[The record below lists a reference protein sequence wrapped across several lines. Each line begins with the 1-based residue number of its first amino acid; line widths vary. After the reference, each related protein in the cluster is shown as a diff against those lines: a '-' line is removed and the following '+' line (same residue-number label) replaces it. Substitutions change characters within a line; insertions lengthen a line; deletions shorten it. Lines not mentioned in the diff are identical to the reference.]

1 MKHKDGTFMLEIQQ
15 TSIRD
20 QVALKLRHEI
30 FTGQLAIG
38 EQIRQETIAMRYQVS
53 RMPIREAFLMLEAEG
68 FISILP
74 NKRVLV
80 LGMSKKTLTD
90 HFDTRILIETET
102 TLQAARKT
110 SDYSTLQNILK
121 QSETLDETAD
131 RIRYSKLNDEFHR
144 EIWRLADNAA
154 LQSTCAYL
162 WRGITSLSLLYFSEA
177 MQRSIEDHK
186 RLLDAMIH
194 QDEPKII
201 ELVREHIISTRD
213 AIIGHFEKL
222 YNESH

>member
-1 MKHKDGTFMLEIQQ
+1 MLEIQQ

-38 EQIRQETIAMRYQVS
+38 EQIRQETIATRYQVS
-53 RMPIREAFLMLEAEG
+53 RMPIREAFFMLEAEG

-90 HFDTRILIETET
+90 HFDTRILIETEI
-102 TLQAARKT
+102 TLQASRKCT
-110 SDYSTLQNILK
+110 DYKTMQNILG
-121 QSETLDETAD
+121 QSESLDESID
-131 RIRYSKLNDEFHR
+131 RHRYSRLNDEFHR

-162 WRGITSLSLLYFSEA
+162 WRGITSLTLLYFSEA
-177 MQRSIEDHK
+177 MQRSIDDHK
-186 RLLDAMIH
+186 KLLEAMNAR
-194 QDEPKII
+194 DEIKII
-201 ELVREHIISTRD
+201 ELVSEHIISSRD
-213 AIIGHFEKL
+213 AIIEHFDKL
-222 YNESH
+222 YNGISL

>member
-131 RIRYSKLNDEFHR
+131 R
-144 EIWRLADNAA
+144 
-154 LQSTCAYL
+154 
-162 WRGITSLSLLYFSEA
+162 TSLQQT
-177 MQRSIEDHK
+177 QR
-186 RLLDAMIH
+186 
-194 QDEPKII
+194 
-201 ELVREHIISTRD
+201 
-213 AIIGHFEKL
+213 
-222 YNESH
+222 